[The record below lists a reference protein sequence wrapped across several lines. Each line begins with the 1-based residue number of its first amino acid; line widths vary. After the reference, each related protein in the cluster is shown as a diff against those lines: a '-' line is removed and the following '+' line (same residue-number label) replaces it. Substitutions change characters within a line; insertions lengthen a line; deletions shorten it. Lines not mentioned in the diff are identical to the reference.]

1 MTNTCSPDDK
11 TLQERMRGCR
21 VTMESGQLEMARPTQ
36 SIHRFF
42 WNFHLTRC
50 TSHICQ
56 MKHFYLQ
63 QCIAMWKLNKVF
75 LPRCICTYIFHHII
89 RLKILIDLWFWMQD
103 QFWWRWWQIWCKF
116 QDRDDTITRLGMTRS
131 IGRQW
136 WAHQDAHPSTIFI
149 NGSSKWLSSIRSIC
163 TLSRF

>member
-1 MTNTCSPDDK
+1 MTNTCSPDYK

-56 MKHFYLQ
+56 MKHFYVQ
-63 QCIAMWKLNKVF
+63 QCEHWSKYFFPGATVQHFSPYHKSENSDRSVILDAGPILVALVTNLMQVSGPGW
-75 LPRCICTYIFHHII
+75 HHH
-89 RLKILIDLWFWMQD
+89 QVGN
-103 QFWWRWWQIWCKF
+103 
-116 QDRDDTITRLGMTRS
+116 DTKHRATMVSPPSCPPT
-131 IGRQW
+131 Q
-136 WAHQDAHPSTIFI
+136 PSTIFI